1 MENKET
7 ALAHLRVMT
16 GNPSAYFRVDQ
27 WEAIEAILKG
37 ERALVVQRTGWGKSA
52 VYFIA
57 TAMIRERNQGVT
69 LLISPLLS
77 LIRNQM
83 LSAKRLGLTA
93 ESINSAAPDDVPR
106 VVRDVVAGKVD
117 ILLVAPE
124 RLSDERFQADVMNRI
139 RIGLLVVDE
148 AHCISDWGHDFRP
161 DYRRIVR
168 VVRGLPKT
176 VPVLATT
183 ATANRRVVDDIREQ
197 LGDGLR
203 ILRGELT
210 RESIHL
216 QNLHMKDQSERL
228 AWLVQTIP
236 RIEGTGIV
244 YCLTKADCTQ
254 VSTWLNLNG
263 ILSTPYFSGLGG
275 ENDDDRLRS
284 RVEHGLLENR
294 YKVVVATVALGMG
307 FDKPD
312 LSFVIHYQC
321 PGSLIA
327 YYQQVGRAGRAL
339 DRSYGI
345 LLHGREDREI
355 VDYFIAQAFP
365 PAERLKEVLR
375 VLGQSKN
382 GMKLTQIESA
392 LDIRRS
398 KLEQCLDILRIEG
411 AVSKTRDSV
420 YVRTPNVWAPD
431 EKHVEQV
438 LQTRRQEFDDILK
451 YTRTKDCLMMVI
463 ARELSDD
470 KAKPCGKC
478 MNCLGKSL
486 FLESPAEKD
495 VHAANRFLKNYEIRI
510 EPRRKWASGR
520 MEAAEGMK
528 EGLALCRYGDAGWG
542 HMVKEDK
549 YGDVPFRKEL
559 VEASADLI
567 RRHYGTPLP
576 FGVIVAVPSLR
587 HPKLVPGFAAALSKK
602 LGLPFEPLLRKVRD
616 TPPQKTM
623 QNSAHQCENVRKAF
637 DVAGNP
643 AGRSVLLVDD
653 MVDSRWTL
661 TACAAAL
668 RNAGAVDVTPYAL
681 ADSGS
686 H

>member
-1 MENKET
+1 MEDRET
-7 ALAHLRVMT
+7 ALTHLRVMT
-16 GNPSAYFRVDQ
+16 GIPAAEFREDQ

-57 TAMIRERNQGVT
+57 TAMIRERNRGVT
-69 LLISPLLS
+69 MLISPLLS

-83 LSAKRLGLTA
+83 QSAKRLGLIA

-106 VVRDVVAGKVD
+106 VVRDIVAGKVD

-124 RLSDERFQADVMNRI
+124 RLADEKFQADVMNRI

-183 ATANRRVVDDIREQ
+183 ATANHRVVEDIREQ
-197 LGDGLR
+197 LGEGLR

-210 RESIHL
+210 RKSIHL
-216 QNLHMKDQSERL
+216 QTLHMKDQSERL

-244 YCLTKADCTQ
+244 YCLTKMDCTQ
-254 VSTWLNLNG
+254 VSGWLNQNG

-275 ENDDDRLRS
+275 ENDDDRLRF
-284 RVEHGLLENR
+284 RVEQGLLENR

-345 LLHGREDREI
+345 LLHGKEDREI

-365 PAERLKEVLR
+365 PAERLKDVLR
-375 VLGQSKN
+375 VLGHSKSGKGRACGQSFSQELRDPHRAKKEM
-382 GMKLTQIESA
+382 GLGAHGRRRMHGRGSCTLQVRRLRLGAHGEGGQVRRCPVSEGT
-392 LDIRRS
+392 RRS
-398 KLEQCLDILRIEG
+398 QRGPDSSSLRISASVRSRRGGSLTPPPETGSGVRGRPGEG
-411 AVSKTRDSV
+411 ARSSF
-420 YVRTPNVWAPD
+420 RTHAP
-431 EKHVEQV
+431 
-438 LQTRRQEFDDILK
+438 
-451 YTRTKDCLMMVI
+451 
-463 ARELSDD
+463 
-470 KAKPCGKC
+470 
-478 MNCLGKSL
+478 
-486 FLESPAEKD
+486 
-495 VHAANRFLKNYEIRI
+495 
-510 EPRRKWASGR
+510 
-520 MEAAEGMK
+520 EG
-528 EGLALCRYGDAGWG
+528 
-542 HMVKEDK
+542 
-549 YGDVPFRKEL
+549 
-559 VEASADLI
+559 S
-567 RRHYGTPLP
+567 
-576 FGVIVAVPSLR
+576 
-587 HPKLVPGFAAALSKK
+587 
-602 LGLPFEPLLRKVRD
+602 
-616 TPPQKTM
+616 
-623 QNSAHQCENVRKAF
+623 
-637 DVAGNP
+637 
-643 AGRSVLLVDD
+643 
-653 MVDSRWTL
+653 
-661 TACAAAL
+661 
-668 RNAGAVDVTPYAL
+668 
-681 ADSGS
+681 
-686 H
+686 